1 MSEPSLHQYDIMA
14 LDDKF
19 VSLALKNLQDVLA
32 RSGISP
38 EALFTKYDFDGE
50 SFVNPVIMKTMEGSD
65 KDHVGG
71 VLTTGNNGEIYFV
84 IGDQDEH
91 TNVHVN
97 MPDGPSPFV
106 TSPTNFSNHS

>member
-38 EALFTKYDFDGE
+38 EALFTKYDFDGDGFLSYE
-50 SFVNPVIMKTMEGSD
+50 EFSSSLSSITGQRAPRAALEAIFNAIDVDKSGGLDLREIISSFGGQNSPSNIQISPV
-65 KDHVGG
+65 
-71 VLTTGNNGEIYFV
+71 L
-84 IGDQDEH
+84 
-91 TNVHVN
+91 
-97 MPDGPSPFV
+97 
-106 TSPTNFSNHS
+106 